1 MYLIKI
7 KNKNKIK
14 KFKRELISIL
24 KKEIVDPFW
33 LATLGSK
40 TSLFFREVGDGFHAQ
55 LLEKR
60 SLGRDHLTMMVVGV
74 LEKMM
79 I

>member
-1 MYLIKI
+1 M
-7 KNKNKIK
+7 
-14 KFKRELISIL
+14 
-24 KKEIVDPFW
+24 DPFW
-33 LATLGSK
+33 LATPGSK
-40 TSLFFREVGDGFHAQ
+40 TSLFFGEVGDGFHAQ

-60 SLGRDHLTMMVVGV
+60 SLGRDHLAMVVVGV

>member
-7 KNKNKIK
+7 IK
-14 KFKRELISIL
+14 KYKRELISIL

-33 LATLGSK
+33 LATPGSK
-40 TSLFFREVGDGFHAQ
+40 TSLFFGEVGDDFHAQ

-60 SLGRDHLTMMVVGV
+60 SLGRDHLAMVVVGV

>member
-1 MYLIKI
+1 MYLVKI
-7 KNKNKIK
+7 KNQNQKI
-14 KFKRELISIL
+14 KRELISIL

-40 TSLFFREVGDGFHAQ
+40 TSLFFGEVGDDFHAQ

-60 SLGRDHLTMMVVGV
+60 SLGRDHLAMVVVGV

>member
-1 MYLIKI
+1 M
-7 KNKNKIK
+7 
-14 KFKRELISIL
+14 
-24 KKEIVDPFW
+24 DPFW
-33 LATLGSK
+33 LATPGSK
-40 TSLFFREVGDGFHAQ
+40 TSLFFGKLGEDFHAQ

-60 SLGRDHLTMMVVGV
+60 SLGRDHLAMVVVGV